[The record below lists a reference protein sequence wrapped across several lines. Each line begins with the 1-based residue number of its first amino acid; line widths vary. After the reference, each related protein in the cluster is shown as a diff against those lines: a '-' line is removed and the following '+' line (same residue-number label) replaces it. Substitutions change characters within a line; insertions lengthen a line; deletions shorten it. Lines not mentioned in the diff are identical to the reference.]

1 MNSKLLAAAGIAA
14 FLFYA
19 PVATAAQCCGDGH
32 QAKHDCCADQKGACC
47 DMPCCADHKMASTE
61 PSAVE
66 ILFAMNAPV
75 ADPQLTPAGPV
86 RQLTEV
92 WFHRPTRV
100 GKAILQGRYV
110 IEHDN
115 DRMARGEP
123 CTHIYA
129 YSDQKT
135 PVVAFHC
142 THLDRGR
149 AEKNV
154 AIYYTDM
161 DGIARLTEFQFAG
174 ELAAHGVPS
183 NVR

>member
-1 MNSKLLAAAGIAA
+1 MNSKLLAVAGIAA

-19 PVATAAQCCGDGH
+19 PAATAAQCCDSH
-32 QAKHDCCADQKGACC
+32 QAKHDCCADHEAPCC

-66 ILFAMNAPV
+66 ILFAMNDQA
-75 ADPQLTPAGPV
+75 AQPQLAPAGPV

-92 WFHRPTRV
+92 WFQRPTRV

-129 YSDQKT
+129 YNDRKT

-142 THLDRGR
+142 THLDRDR
-149 AEKNV
+149 ADKTIAV
-154 AIYYTDM
+154 YYTDM
-161 DGIARLTEFQFAG
+161 DGLARLTEYQFAG
-174 ELAAHGVPS
+174 ELAAHGVPAT
-183 NVR
+183 VR